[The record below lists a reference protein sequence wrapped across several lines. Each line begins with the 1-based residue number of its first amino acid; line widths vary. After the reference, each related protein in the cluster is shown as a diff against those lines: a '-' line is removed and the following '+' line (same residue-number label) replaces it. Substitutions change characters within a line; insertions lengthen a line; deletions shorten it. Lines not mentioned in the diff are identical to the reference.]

1 MSEINFKRN
10 SQNLLERGLTLQEVQ
25 DYSAVFCKTLGHAFD
40 IALCG
45 QLKQLPFLSFMAK

>member
-1 MSEINFKRN
+1 MSEINCKRN

-45 QLKQLPFLSFMAK
+45 QLKLPFLSFIAK